1 MTDKLNDSE
10 DFLAKWLSGKLTP
23 DEQAEFERSEEGA
36 AFKDIVNSV
45 DKMALP
51 AYDVESELAKLKERR
66 NSSATKETKV
76 VRFGNVFKYAAAA
89 VIIIGVSITYFLTRP
104 SYTIYETL
112 AGQVESITLPDQSIV
127 TLNGNSR
134 LRFDPEEFDQNR
146 HLLLDGEA
154 FFEVTKGINFEVET
168 NQGTVKVLGT
178 SFNVWNRND
187 LLDVICYTGK
197 VNVTKKDFSKD
208 LISGDGVRIDNGTF
222 NRAWTKELRQGK
234 PAWIITGVTDLESV
248 TLKEALNELSNVFGI
263 SIKSTQSMDVIPFTG
278 SFPNDDVTSAIKIV
292 LRADNIEYQYDSTK
306 KELVLLGVKG
316 Q

>member
-10 DFLAKWLSGKLTP
+10 DFLARWLSGELTP

-36 AFKDIVNSV
+36 AFKGIVESV
-45 DKMALP
+45 DKITLP
-51 AYDVESELAKLKERR
+51 PYDVESELAKLKEKR

-76 VRFGNVFKYAAAA
+76 LRFSNVFKYAAAA
-89 VIIIGVSITYFLTRP
+89 VIILGVSITYFLTRP
-104 SYTIYETL
+104 SYTVYETL
-112 AGQVESITLPDQSIV
+112 AGQIESITLPDQSVV
-127 TLNGNSR
+127 TLNANSR
-134 LRFDPEEFDQNR
+134 LRFDPDEFDQNR
-146 HLLLDGEA
+146 RLLLDGEA

-187 LLDVICYTGK
+187 LLDVVCYTGK
-197 VNVTKKDFSKD
+197 VNVTKKDFTKD
-208 LISGDGVRIDNGTF
+208 LVPGDGVRIDNGTF
-222 NRAWTKELRQGK
+222 NRAWTKKLSQGK
-234 PAWIITGVTDLESV
+234 PAWIVTEVTDLESV

-263 SIKSTQSMDVIPFTG
+263 SIKSTQSIDTIPFTG

-306 KELVLLGVKG
+306 KELVLLGVNG

>member
-10 DFLAKWLSGKLTP
+10 DFLARWLSGELTP
-23 DEQAEFERSEEGA
+23 DEQAEFERSEEGT
-36 AFKDIVNSV
+36 AFKGIVESV
-45 DKMALP
+45 DKITLP
-51 AYDVESELAKLKERR
+51 PYDVESELAKLKERR
-66 NSSATKETKV
+66 NSTATKETKV
-76 VRFGNVFKYAAAA
+76 VRFSNVFKYAAAA
-89 VIIIGVSITYFLTRP
+89 VIILGVSITYFLSRP
-104 SYTIYETL
+104 SYTVYETL
-112 AGQVESITLPDQSIV
+112 AGQIESITLPDQSVV

-134 LRFDPEEFDQNR
+134 LRFDPNEFDQNR

-187 LLDVICYTGK
+187 LLDVVCYTGK
-197 VNVTKKDFSKD
+197 VNVTKKDFTKD
-208 LISGDGVRIDNGTF
+208 LVPGDGARIDNGTF
-222 NRAWTKELRQGK
+222 NRAWSKKVSQGK
-234 PAWIITGVTDLESV
+234 PAWIVTGVTDLESV

-263 SIKSTQSMDVIPFTG
+263 SIKSTQSLDAIPFTG

-306 KELVLLGVKG
+306 KELVLLGVNG